1 MQLLA
6 AGVNNLAGEAATA
19 AAEAGAAE
27 ADAGS
32 TTEAH
37 PRTTAAA
44 AIRAVTAVAREI
56 LRLIH
61 DPFEHPDPAGGGSTG
76 TGTGRS
82 PRLGLNLW
90 PARRC
95 VMYLEILTPHGRA
108 GRPASGHAS
117 SAAPGSA
124 VT

>member
-61 DPFEHPDPAGGGSTG
+61 DPFESMTPSSIRIPRAGAAPVRALAGPRGSGSTY
-76 TGTGRS
+76 GR
-82 PRLGLNLW
+82 
-90 PARRC
+90 
-95 VMYLEILTPHGRA
+95 RA
-108 GRPASGHAS
+108 
-117 SAAPGSA
+117 A
-124 VT
+124 V